1 MKFANNP
8 YRITGDDHLIDRA
21 TKAGTPLNTVD
32 ISDCRVDADDLSK
45 LFNTAAAR
53 ADDDNAALRYAAL
66 KEKYFES
73 YDLRQPA
80 DDVEPEEEEPEE

>member
-1 MKFANNP
+1 MLFANNP
-8 YRITGDDHLIDRA
+8 YRITGDERIIERA
-21 TKAGTPLNTVD
+21 TKAGTQLNTVD
-32 ISDCRVDADDLSK
+32 ISDCRTDADTLSK

-73 YDLRQPA
+73 YESRQA
-80 DDVEPEEEEPEE
+80 GH